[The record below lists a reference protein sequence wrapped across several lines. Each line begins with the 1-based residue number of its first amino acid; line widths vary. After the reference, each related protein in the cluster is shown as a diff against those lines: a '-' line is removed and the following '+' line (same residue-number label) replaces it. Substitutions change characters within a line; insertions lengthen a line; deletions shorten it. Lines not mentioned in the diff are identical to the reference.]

1 MALAAEAAW
10 NTGRCGGVATSWRT
24 EGFEEIRAGGVRYCA
39 SEQTT
44 SLAVKVFQEKLFLGR
59 ELCVLLFDGNGRFA

>member
-10 NTGRCGGVATSWRT
+10 NTGRCGGVATSWST

-44 SLAVKVFQEKLFLGR
+44 SLAVKVFQEKLFFGGGAVRL
-59 ELCVLLFDGNGRFA
+59 VV